1 MTYLHDNTWRV
12 KALEEMGFSHG
23 MENDEHLIAGHGIAL
38 RHTSLMCLLGRI
50 VPASSASARIATQ
63 REFAEAAARHPR
75 AWKLMQ
81 KGKPFIV
88 IAHDEPYF
96 AQVYATIRQHE
107 TDAGR
112 WGADDE
118 VAYQKAIAEPD
129 ARQFNL
135 PYEG

>member
-1 MTYLHDNTWRV
+1 MAIFEVRSTLTPR
-12 KALEEMGFSHG
+12 
-23 MENDEHLIAGHGIAL
+23 
-38 RHTSLMCLLGRI
+38 SLMNKTKQDLVSMLWRQI
-50 VPASSASARIATQ
+50 NELEQVD
-63 REFAEAAARHPR
+63 AAVARHPR

-112 WGADDE
+112 WSADDE